1 MTQATRR
8 RTRLVIDVKRSG
20 SGWVCEWRG
29 FGRREEWPVKEM
41 ALESALEDA
50 RDHEALGGL
59 AQVVIHRGRDNR
71 IQEERTFGA
80 DPRRR
85 VG

>member
-1 MTQATRR
+1 MQATRR
-8 RTRLVIDVKRSG
+8 RTRLIIDVVYKQAA
-20 SGWVCEWRG
+20 WHCEWRG
-29 FGRREEWPVKEM
+29 FGRSEEWPTKVH
-41 ALESALEDA
+41 ALESAIEDA
-50 RDHEALGGL
+50 TDHEALGGL
-59 AQVVIHRGRDNR
+59 AQVVVHRRDGR